1 MSSNITSNSADINW
15 TPTGTETQWEIN
27 YNGNSL
33 ITSSIPTTLNNLLP
47 NTNYVVSVSAIC
59 SSTNQ
64 SLSPYITSFNT
75 LCVPDLAPY
84 FENFDNGISNCW
96 SQELIQDD
104 FDWTLNSGPPPTLAN
119 GFSTGPSDDLSGGG
133 NYIYTEASAPRDQG
147 DIAIIYSSFIDVSTL
162 TNPELNFYYHMFG
175 ANMGTLDIEIF
186 DGSSYTNIFSLSG
199 DQGDQWFQT
208 SIPISTSSN
217 IIQFKISGT
226 RGADWSGDMAIDNFE
241 VREAQHAQLH

>member
-1 MSSNITSNSADINW
+1 MIN
-15 TPTGTETQWEIN
+15 T
-27 YNGNSL
+27 
-33 ITSSIPTTLNNLLP
+33 
-47 NTNYVVSVSAIC
+47 
-59 SSTNQ
+59 
-64 SLSPYITSFNT
+64 
-75 LCVPDLAPY
+75 
-84 FENFDNGISNCW
+84 
-96 SQELIQDD
+96 
-104 FDWTLNSGPPPTLAN
+104 
-119 GFSTGPSDDLSGGG
+119 GGG

-147 DIAIIYSSFIDVSTL
+147 DVAIIYSSFIDLSTL

-208 SIPISTSSN
+208 SVPISTSSN

-241 VREAQHAQLH
+241 VREAPTCPTPLNLTSSSVTPNSLVLDWIPGNNVNSWIINFNGNTVVTSTIPLYFK